1 MNDRH
6 PGDGVLEDVL
16 RQIRPLYNAPGDRTR
31 ERLEAFLRPRASGLR
46 HRKNESL
53 ADYRA
58 RLLQAFSG
66 PHWLLLRRMIAA
78 DYTGANEKATE
89 HINAGLEAAFA
100 AGFNES
106 AYVMALSGTNMWPI
120 TVLAVAKLVAA
131 GVISLK
137 KRKLKRAKDIAYNSG
152 RVQSAILAAI
162 MAGVALEKLSG
173 SVAETMSSARM
184 RETTAYARAAIYG
197 ASDSGA
203 YCAGL
208 EAEQSGAE
216 IEKTWL
222 AIMDMRVRP
231 SHSHLHGT
239 TIPLHE
245 KFHGYYGV
253 LRYPHDPEA
262 PPQEI
267 YRCRCRMAVHLAGKS
282 PGEYSRRLLPTETA
296 AYQRWR
302 DRQIRKAGGE
312 VELAKLH
319 ERRLKGA

>member
-16 RQIRPLYNAPGDRTR
+16 KKIRPLYNAPGDRTK
-31 ERLEAFLRPRASGLR
+31 ERIEAFLKPRMSSLR
-46 HRKNESL
+46 HRNNESL

-58 RLLQAFSG
+58 RLIQAFSG
-66 PHWLLLRRMIAA
+66 PRWLLLKRIIAA
-78 DYTGANEKATE
+78 DYTGVNEKATE
-89 HINAGLEAAFA
+89 HINSGLEAAFA

-106 AYVMALSGTNMWPI
+106 AYVMALSGTNTWPI
-120 TVLAVAKLVAA
+120 TVLVVTRLLASGA
-131 GVISLK
+131 ITLK
-137 KRKLKRAKDIAYNSG
+137 KRKLKRTKDISYNSG
-152 RVQSAILAAI
+152 RIQSAILAAI
-162 MAGVALEKLSG
+162 MAGVTLEKLAKSA
-173 SVAETMSSARM
+173 SEAMSSARM
-184 RETTAYARAAIYG
+184 RETTAYARAAIYS

-208 EAEQSGAE
+208 EAERSGVE

-239 TIPLHE
+239 TIPLDE
-245 KFHGYYGV
+245 KFHGYHGL

-282 PGEYSRRLLPTETA
+282 PGEYSRRLLPTETS
-296 AYQRWR
+296 AYRVWR
-302 DRQIRKAGGE
+302 DKQIRKAGGE